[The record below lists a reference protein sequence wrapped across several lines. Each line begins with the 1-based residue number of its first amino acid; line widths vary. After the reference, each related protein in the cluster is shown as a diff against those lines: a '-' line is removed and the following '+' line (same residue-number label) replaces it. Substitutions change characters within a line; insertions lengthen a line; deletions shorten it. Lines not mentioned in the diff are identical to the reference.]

1 MQKKLFRYFGAKTY
15 MLDDIIRLI
24 SPLYSNKKIVC
35 FVDVFG
41 GAGNVLLNIPLE
53 WRINRVYNDI
63 DLRLYNL
70 LNDLKDDKKRELLF
84 EKLFWVLSSRKLLN
98 DFKEKENNNSF
109 EFLYRIFYSFNASM
123 TNYGIEINT
132 IRNPGSVQLNNLKKN
147 WHYIKE
153 WHIEYLDFK
162 DLIKKY
168 DSKNTFFYLDPPYLK
183 GGKNYKHSFTEAD
196 FKELKNS
203 LDDIQG
209 YYMMNESEADF
220 DKIIKIFG
228 EPKLIKK
235 YANHVNNNRKQT
247 ESKNKNKYRQEGYW
261 MNY

>member
-1 MQKKLFRYFGAKTY
+1 

-70 LNDLKDDKKRELLF
+70 LNDLKDDKKRDALF
-84 EKLFWVLSSRKLLN
+84 EKLFWTLASRKLFN

-109 EFLYRIFYSFNASM
+109 EFLYRLFYSFNAGL
-123 TNYGIEINT
+123 NGYKIEINT
-132 IRNPGSVQLNNLKKN
+132 IRNTRSQLNNLKKN
-147 WHYIKE
+147 WYYIKD
-153 WHIEYLDFK
+153 WYIEHLDFK
-162 DLIKKY
+162 ELIKKY
-168 DSKNTFFYLDPPYLK
+168 DGKNTFFYLDPPYLT

-209 YYMMNESEADF
+209 YYMMNESEVDF

-235 YANHVNNNRKQT
+235 YVNYVNTTNIKQT
-247 ESKNKNKYRQEGYW
+247 KSKNRNIYRQEGYW
-261 MNY
+261 TNY